1 MADMLSIIKR
11 AALDAVEAQKPTAIL
26 YGTVTSAEPLEIT
39 AEQKLTLTKNQLVL
53 CRSVCDY
60 DTAAQFDA
68 QTGAAG
74 DPSHAHDLPG
84 ETPVKLL
91 CALQAGDSVLL
102 LRAAG
107 GQKYIVID
115 RVVNA

>member
-1 MADMLSIIKR
+1 MPDMLSIIKR

-26 YGTVTSAEPLEIT
+26 YGTVTSAEPLEIA
-39 AEQKLTLTKNQLVL
+39 AEQKLTLTHSQLVL
-53 CRSVCDY
+53 CRSVCNF

-74 DPSHAHDLPG
+74 EPEHVHGLPE

-91 CALQAGDSVLL
+91 CALQAGDNVLL